1 MTSAEWMI
9 NQKYFGKIIKCL
21 NFEPTVDLIA
31 TILDTKLPH
40 FISLRPNTEFKG
52 VKAFTLSW

>member
-1 MTSAEWMI
+1 MI